1 MKNFEKIHEK
11 LNKDK
16 LKILL
21 VGGGGR
27 EHALATALAK
37 SPRLGELIIAPGN
50 AGMAELGRTVPVKAT
65 ALNDLINL
73 ALEEDIDLAVVAPED
88 PLALGLTDHLWALG
102 IPAFGPSQRATRLE
116 SSKHFAKQIMEK
128 SETPTAKYK
137 RFVDCEDA
145 KKELE
150 SCDFPV
156 VIKADGL
163 ALGKGVYICED
174 KDCALEA
181 VREIMEDHKF
191 GAAGNEVLFEE
202 FLEGPEMTVLVLTDG
217 IDYKLLPTSRD
228 HKRAFDNN
236 EGPNTGGMGVIAP
249 VPEATEEVLQTVE
262 DTIVRPVLTE
272 MNRAGSPFKGVL
284 YCGLML
290 TADGPK
296 VIEFNA
302 RFGDPEAQAVIP
314 LIESDLLDVMLA
326 IIEERLGDYDL
337 KLSADHRAVV
347 VMASGGYPGAYEK
360 GKVIEGLETFADSE
374 EVTVYHCGTREENG
388 KMLTNG
394 GRVLAIS
401 ARGKDREEALKKAYE
416 AVEQVH
422 FEGAHYRKD
431 IGQW

>member
-1 MKNFEKIHEK
+1 MKTFEKIHEK

-27 EHALATALAK
+27 EHAIATALAT
-37 SPRLGELIIAPGN
+37 SDRLGELIIAPGN
-50 AGMAELGRTVPVKAT
+50 AGMADLGRLVDIKAT
-65 ALNDLINL
+65 DTNALIKL
-73 ALEEDIDLAVVAPED
+73 ALDEDFDLAVVAPED
-88 PLALGLTDHLWALG
+88 PLALGLTDQLWGLG

-116 SSKHFAKQIMEK
+116 SSKHFAKQIMQK
-128 SETPTAKYK
+128 SETPTAAYK

-145 KKELE
+145 KRELE
-150 SCDFPV
+150 TCAYPI

-174 KDCALEA
+174 KAAAEKA
-181 VREIMEDHKF
+181 VHEIMEEQKF

-202 FLEGPEMTVLVLTDG
+202 YLEGPEMTLLVLTDG
-217 IDYKLLPTSRD
+217 KDYKLLPTSRD
-228 HKRAFDNN
+228 HKRALDNN

-249 VPEATEEVLQTVE
+249 VPEATDELLKIIEE
-262 DTIVRPVLTE
+262 TIVRPVLHE

-290 TADGPK
+290 TKDGPK

-302 RFGDPEAQAVIP
+302 RFGDPEAEAVIP

-337 KLSADHRAVV
+337 KLSDDHRAVV

-360 GKVIEGLETFADSE
+360 GKVIHGLDTFADSE
-374 EVTVYHCGTREENG
+374 DITVYHCGTREENG
-388 KMLTNG
+388 QILTNG
-394 GRVLAIS
+394 GRVLAVS
-401 ARGKDREEALKKAYE
+401 AQGKDQEEALQKAYD
-416 AVEQVH
+416 AVAQIE

-431 IGQW
+431 IGR